1 MSGRPERPSL
11 TMPEEL
17 TRRARAVAVGDED
30 SWMVPDALDAAT
42 VILLRDGPA
51 GPEVFLQRRAGGM
64 AFAPGAY
71 VFPGGRA
78 EDSDATLPWVGPDSE
93 PFATPE
99 PSAPTA
105 SFRALTTAAARE
117 AWEESGVVIVDAP
130 AGDAP
135 GDEGFGPWLRDG
147 GHRVAGDSFA
157 PWSHWITPEVERRR
171 FDTRFLVARMPIGQV
186 AVDLG
191 VESDHSSWFRPQDAV
206 DRVRRGAMTMLPPTV
221 HALDGLT
228 LFETVADVLDDA
240 RGRRPRPL
248 LPRPTVRSGNVEWHL
263 VDAYSGEEIG

>member
-1 MSGRPERPSL
+1 MSVRPERPSL

-42 VILLRDGPA
+42 VILLREGPA

-78 EDSDATLPWVGPDSE
+78 EASDAALPWVGPDIE
-93 PFATPE
+93 PFAARDG
-99 PSAPTA
+99 SGPTA

-117 AWEESGVVIVDAP
+117 AWEESGVVIADSPTA
-130 AGDAP
+130 DAP
-135 GDEGFGPWLRDG
+135 GEEGFGAWLRAE
-147 GHRVAGDSFA
+147 GHRVTGGSFA

-171 FDTRFLVARMPIGQV
+171 FDTRFVVARLPDGQV

-191 VESDHSSWFRPQDAV
+191 VESDHSSWFRPQDAIEKAQ
-206 DRVRRGAMTMLPPTV
+206 RGDMAMLPPTV
-221 HALDGLT
+221 HALDELT
-228 LFETVADVLDDA
+228 RFGTVTEVLEDA
-240 RGRRPRPL
+240 QGRRPRPL
-248 LPRPTVRSGNVEWHL
+248 LPRPALRAGSVEWHL
-263 VDAYSGEEIG
+263 VDAYSGEETG